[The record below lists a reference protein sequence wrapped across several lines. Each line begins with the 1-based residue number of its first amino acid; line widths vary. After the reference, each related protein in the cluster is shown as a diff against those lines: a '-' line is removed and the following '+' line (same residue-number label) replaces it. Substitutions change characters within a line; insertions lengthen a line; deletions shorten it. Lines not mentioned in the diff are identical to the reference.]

1 MVETLS
7 AEELE
12 EKKDDK
18 IADNNAFEA
27 ESEDSVDCDAEGD
40 SDSDGDM

>member
-1 MVETLS
+1 MVEWIT
-7 AEELE
+7 AQEE
-12 EKKDDK
+12 EKKDDR
-18 IADNNAFEA
+18 IADSNTFEA